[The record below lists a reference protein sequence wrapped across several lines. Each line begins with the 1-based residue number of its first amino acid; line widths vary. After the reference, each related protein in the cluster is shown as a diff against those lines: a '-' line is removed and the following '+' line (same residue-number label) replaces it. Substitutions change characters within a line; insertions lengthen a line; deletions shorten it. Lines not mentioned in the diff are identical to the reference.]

1 MNPLDRPPHHGGGAA
16 AGVTLM
22 RRRVLLGVAVASPA
36 LAQGQGPGM
45 RMVVPFPPG
54 GATDVFARRLAG
66 RMAAVLGQ
74 AVVVENRGGAAGAI
88 GTLEAVRAR
97 PDGQTILFATASTLG
112 LYPLMAERPVFDPL
126 RDLAPVSLVGAA
138 TVAFAVRPEVATDLQ
153 GLIAA
158 ARARPGALKYGSPGS
173 GSYLHLS
180 MELLKRE
187 AGGVDMLHVPYR
199 GSAPAM
205 TDLLGGHLDAISD
218 TVATA
223 IENHR
228 AGRIR
233 ILAVAT
239 RARSPLLPE
248 IPTVAEALN
257 LPGFEAAVWMAVML
271 PLGVAEPVRERLSH
285 AIGAALAEPATR
297 AELEQ
302 AGFVLDPRGNPD
314 EVRSFMAAEQE
325 KWRPL
330 VRATGVRLE

>member
-1 MNPLDRPPHHGGGAA
+1 
-16 AGVTLM
+16 M
-22 RRRVLLGVAVASPA
+22 RRRGLLGAALAMPA
-36 LAQGQGPGM
+36 LAQGAGI
-45 RMVVPFPPG
+45 RMIVPFPPG

-66 RMAAVLGQ
+66 RMTAVLGQ
-74 AVVVENRGGAAGAI
+74 AVVVENRAGAAGAI

-97 PDGQTILFATASTLG
+97 PDGQTMLFATASTLG

-126 RDLAPVSLVGAA
+126 RDLTPVSLVGAA
-138 TVAFAVRPEVATDLQ
+138 TVAFAVRPEVAQDLP
-153 GLIAA
+153 GLVVA
-158 ARARPGALKYGSPGS
+158 ARARPGALKYGSPGN
-173 GSYLHLS
+173 GSYLQLA

-187 AGGVDMLHVPYR
+187 AGGIDMLHVPYR

-205 TDLLGGHLDAISD
+205 TDLLGGHIDAISD

-239 RARSPLLPE
+239 RTRSPLLPD

-257 LPGFEAAVWMAVML
+257 LPGFEAAVWMAGML
-271 PLGVAEPVRERLSH
+271 PLGVAEPIRARLAQ
-285 AIGAALAEPATR
+285 AIATGLAEPTAR

-302 AGFVLDPRGNPD
+302 AGFVLDIRGD
-314 EVRSFMAAEQE
+314 AEEVRAFMAAEME
-325 KWRPL
+325 KWRPV

>member
-1 MNPLDRPPHHGGGAA
+1 
-16 AGVTLM
+16 M
-22 RRRVLLGVAVASPA
+22 RRRALLGAALASPA
-36 LAQGQGPGM
+36 LAQGAGI
-45 RMVVPFPPG
+45 RMIVPFPPG

-66 RMAAVLGQ
+66 RMAAVLAQ
-74 AVVVENRGGAAGAI
+74 AVVVENRAGAAGAI

-97 PDGQTILFATASTLG
+97 PDGQTLLFATASTLG
-112 LYPLMAERPVFDPL
+112 LYPLMVERPVFDPL
-126 RDLAPVSLVGAA
+126 RDLTPVSLVGAA
-138 TVAFAVRPEVATDLQ
+138 TVAFAVRPEVAQDLP
-153 GLIAA
+153 GLVSA
-158 ARARPGALKYGSPGS
+158 ARARPGALKYGSPGN
-173 GSYLHLS
+173 GSYLQLA
-180 MELLKRE
+180 MELLKRD
-187 AGGVDMLHVPYR
+187 AGGIDMLHVPYR

-205 TDLLGGHLDAISD
+205 TDLLGGHIDAISD

-239 RARSPLLPE
+239 RARSPLLPD

-271 PLGVAEPVRERLSH
+271 PLGVAEPLRARLAQ
-285 AIGAALAEPATR
+285 AIASGLAEPAAR

-302 AGFVLDPRGNPD
+302 AGFVLDLRGD
-314 EVRSFMAAEQE
+314 AGEVRGFMAAEME
-325 KWRPL
+325 KWRPV

>member
-1 MNPLDRPPHHGGGAA
+1 
-16 AGVTLM
+16 M
-22 RRRVLLGVAVASPA
+22 RRRGLLGAALAMPA
-36 LAQGQGPGM
+36 LAQGAGI
-45 RMVVPFPPG
+45 RMIVPFPPG

-66 RMAAVLGQ
+66 RMTAVLGQ
-74 AVVVENRGGAAGAI
+74 AVVVENRAGAAGAI

-97 PDGQTILFATASTLG
+97 PDGQTMLFATASTLG

-126 RDLAPVSLVGAA
+126 RDLTPVSLVGAA
-138 TVAFAVRPEVATDLQ
+138 TVAFAVRPEVAQDLP
-153 GLIAA
+153 GLVVA
-158 ARARPGALKYGSPGS
+158 ARARPGALKYGSPGN
-173 GSYLHLS
+173 GSYLQLA

-187 AGGVDMLHVPYR
+187 AGGIEMLHVPYR

-205 TDLLGGHLDAISD
+205 TDLLGGHIDAISD

-239 RARSPLLPE
+239 LTRSPLLPD
-248 IPTVAEALN
+248 IPAVAEALN
-257 LPGFEAAVWMAVML
+257 LPGFEAAVWMAGML
-271 PLGVAEPVRERLSH
+271 PLGVAEPIRARLAQ
-285 AIGAALAEPATR
+285 AIATGLAEPTAR

-302 AGFVLDPRGNPD
+302 AGFVLDIRGD
-314 EVRSFMAAEQE
+314 AEEVRAFMAAEME
-325 KWRPL
+325 KWRPV